1 MGIGPFSY
9 NPHPFSYL
17 QLTLVLAFMM
27 GIAQKSA
34 RPHPSVLIRRDAPYF
49 IYKSYSVNSVVL
61 VMVNRQRYSNFS
73 WWSRQN
79 LCFHLP

>member
-34 RPHPSVLIRRDAPYF
+34 RPHPF
-49 IYKSYSVNSVVL
+49 C
-61 VMVNRQRYSNFS
+61 SNPAGRPLFYL
-73 WWSRQN
+73 QE
-79 LCFHLP
+79 LQCK